1 MSIALPILL
10 IAGCSGVSSST
21 VPLIIKTANLT
32 GTQEVPS
39 VTTTATGE
47 GTFIVDTTTRA
58 ISGRVTTTN
67 LTGTIAHIHPGA
79 PSVSGSPI
87 VPLFE
92 TTTGSGIWEVPT
104 GTVLSTINYELFL
117 NSGLYVN
124 VHSDANPTGEIRGQ
138 ISIQ

>member
-67 LTGTIAHIHPGA
+67 LTGTIAHIHPGV
-79 PSVSGSPI
+79 SGVSGSPI